1 MTFSIEDN
9 LITKFFSVCVEVF
22 WFKIKLYTKLDLGQ
36 TDSDGDQPSLMK
48 PKVKILQQKP

>member
-36 TDSDGDQPSLMK
+36 TDSDGDQQSLMK
-48 PKVKILQQKP
+48 PKVKILQEKP